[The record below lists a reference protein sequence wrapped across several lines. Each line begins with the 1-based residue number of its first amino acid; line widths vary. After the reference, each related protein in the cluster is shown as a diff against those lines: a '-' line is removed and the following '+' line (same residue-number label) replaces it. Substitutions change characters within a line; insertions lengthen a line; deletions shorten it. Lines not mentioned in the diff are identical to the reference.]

1 MKRLFQDAKPGLYLS
16 LAAGAIALVGAVAYV
31 IIYMAAAG
39 ETVDRVFSWLTL
51 GLMLGGA
58 AVTLAGEALKLPFTP
73 ILGGACFAVGL
84 SPGRRAHRRALL
96 RGQPHPGHRLFRGV
110 RRGRYPQC
118 GRRFHG
124 PPQIIPGFSALPGIA
139 GEGGN
144 DIKNWRKLL

>member
-84 SPGRRAHRRALL
+84 
-96 RGQPHPGHRLFRGV
+96 V
-110 RRGRYPQC
+110 
-118 GRRFHG
+118 
-124 PPQIIPGFSALPGIA
+124 PGI
-139 GEGGN
+139 
-144 DIKNWRKLL
+144 WREN

>member
-84 SPGRRAHRRALL
+84 ANHLVETAYPLADVRTGVPFFGGNPPLAIAFSVVFGLAAILNVAGAFMAHR
-96 RGQPHPGHRLFRGV
+96 
-110 RRGRYPQC
+110 
-118 GRRFHG
+118 
-124 PPQIIPGFSALPGIA
+124 
-139 GEGGN
+139 
-144 DIKNWRKLL
+144 K

>member
-73 ILGGACFAVGL
+73 ILGGACFAV
-84 SPGRRAHRRALL
+84 ALANHL
-96 RGQPHPGHRLFRGV
+96 VETAYPLADVLTGV
-110 RRGRYPQC
+110 P
-118 GRRFHG
+118 F
-124 PPQIIPGFSALPGIA
+124 F
-139 GEGGN
+139 GGN
-144 DIKNWRKLL
+144 PALAIAFSVVFGLAAVLNVIGAFLPHRK

>member
-73 ILGGACFAVGL
+73 ILGGA
-84 SPGRRAHRRALL
+84 LL